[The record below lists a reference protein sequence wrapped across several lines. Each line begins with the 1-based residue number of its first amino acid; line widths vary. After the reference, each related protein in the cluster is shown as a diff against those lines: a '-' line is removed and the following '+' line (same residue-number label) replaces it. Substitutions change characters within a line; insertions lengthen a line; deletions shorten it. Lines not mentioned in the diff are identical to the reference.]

1 MGICRKDLIAVDYS
15 EFNKNYT
22 GRDIKARQKCMTIE

>member
-15 EFNKNYT
+15 EFNKNYN
-22 GRDIKARQKCMTIE
+22 GRDIKARQNA

>member
-22 GRDIKARQKCMTIE
+22 ERDIKARQKCMTIE